1 MTLQDGLFEW
11 RLASNKGY
19 AAISGSTITGLVV
32 GTDTVTLYYPV
43 GQDEQG
49 ETVYRTAQPLPVQVT
64 AKPYLNELYYN
75 DGAPAAVEGAAYD
88 LFRIPLEFRRTSSG
102 RWQTPIR
109 PMP

>member
-1 MTLQDGLFEW
+1 M
-11 RLASNKGY
+11 RKS
-19 AAISGSTITGLVV
+19 AAGVITGLVV

-75 DGAPAAVEGAAYD
+75 DALP
-88 LFRIPLEFRRTSSG
+88 P
-102 RWQTPIR
+102 Q
-109 PMP
+109 